1 MNQDIFE
8 ENVKRLVNQSIVS
21 EHASNPIGK
30 HSDDLQRILVYLR
43 KPQLQLRNK
52 YVIVCIQPYQKW
64 CIGKLSGVRGVPPQI
79 YEEECFGSEAEA
91 EHAIFIKR
99 IKELGFM

>member
-1 MNQDIFE
+1 MNHDIFKDS
-8 ENVKRLVNQSIVS
+8 VKHLVNQNVLE
-21 EHASNPIGK
+21 EHASNPIGN
-30 HSDDLQRILVYLR
+30 HSDALKRILVYLR
-43 KPQLQLRNK
+43 KYKLELRGK
-52 YVIVCIQPYQKW
+52 YIIVCVQPYKKW

-91 EHAIFIKR
+91 EHGIFIKR